1 VYDKTVR
8 RRRAVLVLLVA
19 LSLVLLTAYFG
30 ESAGGALHGV
40 QRGVLSVLA
49 PVQEGASRAL
59 KPFRDLGGWFGDT
72 LHAKKERNRLRQENQ
87 TLRREVIGRDAA
99 LAENVQLRKLV
110 NLDQNV
116 GADAFQP
123 IAARVIARSPTLWY
137 ATLNVDKGSN
147 AGVHLDDPVMNGD
160 GLVGRISDVT
170 GNAAVVTLITDHTSG
185 VSAKIDI
192 SGVTGV
198 VKPAVG
204 NPNDLILDFVPR
216 GARVF
221 RGSRVVTA
229 GTTSSRV
236 ESLFPAEVPVGEV
249 TRVDIDPG
257 TLFERVHLR
266 PYANLRTLNFVQ
278 VLTGRL
284 NGRTQAKVP

>member
-30 ESAGGALHGV
+30 ESAGGALHGA

-72 LHAKKERNRLRQENQ
+72 LHAKKERNRLRRENQ
-87 TLRREVIGRDAA
+87 ALRRQVIGRDAA
-99 LAENVQLRKLV
+99 LAENRQLRRLV
-110 NLDQNV
+110 NLDANV

-123 IAARVIARSPTLWY
+123 VAARVIGRSPTLWY
-137 ATLNVDKGSN
+137 ARLNIDKGSN

-160 GLVGRISDVT
+160 GLVGRVSDVT

-192 SGVTGV
+192 SRVTGV

-204 NPNDLILDFVPR
+204 NPNDLILDYVPR

-221 RGSRVVTA
+221 RGSRVVTS
-229 GTTSSRV
+229 GSTSSRV

-249 TRVDIDPG
+249 TRVDVDPG

-266 PYANLRTLNFVQ
+266 PYANLRTLDVVQ

-284 NGRTQAKVP
+284 DARRQARLP

>member
-1 VYDKTVR
+1 MYDKTVR

-30 ESAGGALHGV
+30 ENAGGALHGV

-72 LHAKKERNRLRQENQ
+72 LHAKKERDRLRQENQ

-99 LAENVQLRKLV
+99 LAENVSLRKLV

-137 ATLNVDKGSN
+137 ATLNIDKGSN

-249 TRVDIDPG
+249 TRVDVDPG

-284 NGRTQAKVP
+284 NGRTQARVP

>member
-72 LHAKKERNRLRQENQ
+72 LHAKKERDRLRQENQ

-99 LAENVQLRKLV
+99 LAENVSLRKLV

-249 TRVDIDPG
+249 TRVDVDPG

>member
-1 VYDKTVR
+1 MYDKTVR

-72 LHAKKERNRLRQENQ
+72 LHAKKERDRLRNENQ
-87 TLRREVIGRDAA
+87 ALRRQVIGRNAA
-99 LAENVQLRKLV
+99 LAENRQLRKLV
-110 NLDQNV
+110 SLDQNV

-137 ATLNVDKGSN
+137 ATLNIDQGSN

-160 GLVGRISDVT
+160 GLVGRVSDVT
-170 GNAAVVTLITDHTSG
+170 GNAGVVTLITDHTSG

-236 ESLFPAEVPVGEV
+236 ESLFPADVPVGEV
-249 TRVDIDPG
+249 TRVDVDPG
-257 TLFERVHLR
+257 TLFQRVHLR

-284 NGRTQAKVP
+284 DGRRQARVP